1 MPSNGSRKPVRTEHD
16 HLHLLLTPEDGA
28 RARARA
34 AHYGMSLRDYATA
47 LIRGDKPTPM
57 PGAFAQLGAC
67 ISEAIAA
74 LDKDAPTPDDIDEV
88 RRLLSEAR
96 QHGASIA
103 LAWVPGYEAAVAARD
118 EEDNWQIPDAGR
130 RHAG

>member
-1 MPSNGSRKPVRTEHD
+1 MPSDGSRKPVRSEHD

-34 AHYGMSLRDYATA
+34 AHYGMSLAEYVTA
-47 LIRGDKPTPM
+47 LVRGDKLAPM
-57 PGAFAQLGAC
+57 PGCFAQLGAC
-67 ISEAIAA
+67 IAEAIAA
-74 LDKDAPTPDDIDEV
+74 LDKDAPTLDDIDEA

-103 LAWVPGYEAAVAARD
+103 LAWVPGYEAAVAARG
-118 EEDNWQIPDAGR
+118 EEDNWQIPDSGR
-130 RHAG
+130 RRS